1 MTESWNR
8 RRLLCQLGYA
18 GLGTAAGAVGVNA
31 VAPLICPERVSF
43 DRNQSYWSL
52 QLPPPDPPLAS
63 DLDVDVAVIGGGFTG
78 LSAAW
83 YLMRAAPGARVA
95 VLEATR
101 CGNGASGRNGAM
113 VLNLQLPREA
123 QLARR
128 LYDLTV
134 DNIARLK
141 ALADAF
147 GIDCELE
154 RRGALTVMRS
164 ADDLRAAQP
173 EFAALTRSGVP
184 LQMWCRERT
193 QAALGTD
200 AYVAA
205 ICDPNAGQV
214 HPGKLVRLWKTAAEA
229 AGARIYEESPVVRIE
244 AGRTHRIVTGAGHV
258 VQAAKLVLATNA
270 YTSKLGYLRR
280 VVAPIANYVG
290 ITPPLDA
297 ERLAAVGWA
306 SRIPFND
313 SRREVYYAGCTP
325 DGRIHFGGGPVDY
338 QFNNGLEPPAD
349 AVGRFRQLHRELARV
364 FPPLADVPFATTWYG
379 FVDVSLDEKPAVGRL
394 GRFGNIYYGLGYSG
408 EGVNLTSVF
417 GRIIADL
424 VTGKADDWRWFPLL
438 DRLPPYIPNEPFR
451 WLAVEA
457 DLACTRWSE
466 H

>member
-1 MTESWNR
+1 MTEQCCIGNRMGHLLIRHTSFRKGRQRMTESWNR
-8 RRLLCQLGYA
+8 RRLLCQFGYA

-173 EFAALTRSGVP
+173 E
-184 LQMWCRERT
+184 
-193 QAALGTD
+193 
-200 AYVAA
+200 
-205 ICDPNAGQV
+205 
-214 HPGKLVRLWKTAAEA
+214 
-229 AGARIYEESPVVRIE
+229 
-244 AGRTHRIVTGAGHV
+244 
-258 VQAAKLVLATNA
+258 
-270 YTSKLGYLRR
+270 LRR
-280 VVAPIANYVG
+280 
-290 ITPPLDA
+290 
-297 ERLAAVGWA
+297 
-306 SRIPFND
+306 
-313 SRREVYYAGCTP
+313 
-325 DGRIHFGGGPVDY
+325 
-338 QFNNGLEPPAD
+338 
-349 AVGRFRQLHRELARV
+349 
-364 FPPLADVPFATTWYG
+364 
-379 FVDVSLDEKPAVGRL
+379 
-394 GRFGNIYYGLGYSG
+394 
-408 EGVNLTSVF
+408 
-417 GRIIADL
+417 
-424 VTGKADDWRWFPLL
+424 
-438 DRLPPYIPNEPFR
+438 
-451 WLAVEA
+451 
-457 DLACTRWSE
+457 
-466 H
+466 